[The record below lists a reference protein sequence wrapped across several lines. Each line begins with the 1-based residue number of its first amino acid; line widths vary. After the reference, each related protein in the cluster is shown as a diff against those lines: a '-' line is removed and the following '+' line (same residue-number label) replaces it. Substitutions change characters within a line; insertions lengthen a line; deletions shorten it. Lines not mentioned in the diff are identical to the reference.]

1 MLTWDSTYEI
11 VLALIENHPELDVES
26 IGTQQL
32 YELIM
37 ALPTFGDD
45 PLLVNDGILNGILRE
60 WYEEI
65 NTL

>member
-11 VLALIENHPELDVES
+11 VLALITNHPKVDVET

-32 YELIM
+32 YELIT
-37 ALPTFGDD
+37 ALPDFGDD